1 MDTSRTGDPLT
12 ACVTRPDTVPCVA
25 AVDVQIRR
33 ARTADVPGIKAIVD
47 LYAGSG
53 RKLLAKELVTLYEDV
68 QDFVVAVRGDEVVGC
83 GALHVLWA
91 DLGEVRTLAV
101 HTDHRSTG
109 IGALVLAK
117 LIDVARELGLTR
129 LFALTFHTDFFARHG
144 FVEIEGTPVDPD
156 TYDALRRSYDP
167 GVAEFLGLEYV
178 KPNTLGNTRM
188 LLNL

>member
-1 MDTSRTGDPLT
+1 
-12 ACVTRPDTVPCVA
+12 VTVV
-25 AVDVQIRR
+25 VRR
-33 ARTADVPGIKAIVD
+33 ARTSDVPAIKAIVD
-47 LYAGSG
+47 VYAGSG
-53 RKLLAKELVTLYEDV
+53 RRLLAKELVELYEDV
-68 QDFVVAVRGDEVVGC
+68 QDFLVAELDGEIVGC

-101 HTDHRSTG
+101 RPDRVNARVGRHLLD
-109 IGALVLAK
+109 ALVAT
-117 LIDVARELGLTR
+117 ARELGLSR
-129 LFALTFHTDFFARHG
+129 LFALTFHTGFFARAG

-156 TYDALRRSYDP
+156 TYDALRHSYDP